1 MFCGKQSIVLIL
13 DQVSMLAP
21 SLIMNRSE
29 FFQENQNE
37 FIQLLILYKIN
48 SLLSLKTFLSIGT
61 FLVSFNCVKNTL
73 IIFKTTW

>member
-13 DQVSMLAP
+13 DQVSMLTP